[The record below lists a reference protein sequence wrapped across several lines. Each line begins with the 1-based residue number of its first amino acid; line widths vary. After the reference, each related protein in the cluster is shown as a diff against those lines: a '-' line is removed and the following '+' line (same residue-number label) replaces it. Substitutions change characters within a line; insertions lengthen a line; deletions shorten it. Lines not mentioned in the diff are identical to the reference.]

1 MIGIP
6 DLLFCAQTGV
16 LIDMK
21 GVFPTHAVESKLA
34 VAVSILRHLC
44 SIQTQPPGQFVNEA
58 PGHLY
63 SCV

>member
-6 DLLFCAQTGV
+6 GLLFCVQIGV

-21 GVFPTHAVESKLA
+21 GVFSTHAAESKLA

-44 SIQTQPPGQFVNEA
+44 SIPTQTAGQFVNE
-58 PGHLY
+58 GHLY